1 MQRSECAARHCLCPP
16 CAADGRGLSGPE
28 TEPPPAVSVCT
39 AQVGAAGL
47 SDVAELPWDCVWT
60 RLHGYGKPLTLD
72 ELDVGNVLLGMIS
85 WALAPPGARWGFIS
99 CSFPLPPS
107 ASQPQ
112 HSGLLPLTDTG
123 RSPAHTTSCDS
134 RIEQGHSNCRHA
146 PNYTLPV
153 THTADTPPITHCP
166 SLTLQTRPQ
175 SHPARPSHCRHTPNH
190 TLPVPHTADTPPITP
205 CPSLTLQTH
214 PQSHPARPSHCRH
227 APNHT
232 LPVPHTADTP
242 PIAPCPSLTLQTRP
256 QSHPARPSHCRHTPN
271 HTLPVTHTADTPPNH
286 TLPVTRSADT
296 PPNRTLPVT
305 HTADTPPITPCPSL
319 TLQTRPQSH
328 PARHSLCRHA
338 PNHTLPVTHSA
349 DAPPN
354 HTLPVTH
361 SADTP
366 PNHTLPV
373 THTADTP
380 PITPCLSLTLQT
392 RPQSHPA
399 HHSHCRQAPKHTL
412 PIPVHPVVAG
422 RGWAGAHSAPRCTP
436 NMCLFL
442 VSNQAV
448 VFGCGE
454 CTEFSP
460 ADKGCEGRE
469 PVVLSGWTWNSVS
482 SVGWRGG
489 LNQGQGPAALPQ
501 TTVKLTL
508 TQCSLLH
515 LMDGMAVSTSAL
527 GPDEFDRNAP
537 RICGVC
543 GDKATGFHFNAM
555 TCEGCKGFF
564 RRSMKRKASFTC
576 PFNGSCTIT
585 KDNRR
590 HCQACR
596 LKRCVDIGMM
606 KECKSTDAR
615 AALHH

>member
-1 MQRSECAARHCLCPP
+1 MQTELSFFTVNKTPVTTQTRHRAYFRRAKAPSPSQCSGSPSPSQCSGSPSRLQMAPQHRPELHPSPSTAASS
-16 CAADGRGLSGPE
+16 LSQIQEG
-28 TEPPPAVSVCT
+28 
-39 AQVGAAGL
+39 
-47 SDVAELPWDCVWT
+47 
-60 RLHGYGKPLTLD
+60 
-72 ELDVGNVLLGMIS
+72 
-85 WALAPPGARWGFIS
+85 APPI
-99 CSFPLPPS
+99 PLPVIH
-107 ASQPQ
+107 AS
-112 HSGLLPLTDTG
+112 
-123 RSPAHTTSCDS
+123 
-134 RIEQGHSNCRHA
+134 NK
-146 PNYTLPV
+146 V
-153 THTADTPPITHCP
+153 TQTADTPPITPCPSLTLQTHPQSHTARPSHCRHAPNHTLPVPHTADTPNPPCP

-214 PQSHPARPSHCRH
+214 PQSHLPVPHTADTPPITPCPSLTLQTH
-227 APNHT
+227 PNHT
-232 LPVPHTADTP
+232 LPVPHTADTPPNHTLPVTRSADTP

-256 QSHPARPSHCRHTPN
+256 QSHPARHSHCRHAPN
-271 HTLPVTHTADTPPNH
+271 HTLPVTH
-286 TLPVTRSADT
+286 S
-296 PPNRTLPVT
+296 
-305 HTADTPPITPCPSL
+305 ADTPPITPCPSL
-319 TLQTRPQSH
+319 TLQTRPLIT
-328 PARHSLCRHA
+328 PCPSL
-338 PNHTLPVTHSA
+338 TLQ
-349 DAPPN
+349 
-354 HTLPVTH
+354 
-361 SADTP
+361 TP
-366 PNHTLPV
+366 PSPLPV

-564 RRSMKRKASFTC
+564 RRARSPHLPSERSVASSPPLGEEHSLPTS
-576 PFNGSCTIT
+576 PPRGAQPPHLSSCSSPL
-585 KDNRR
+585 
-590 HCQACR
+590 CR
-596 LKRCVDIGMM
+596 EAEGWQPTVRDQHSG
-606 KECKSTDAR
+606 
-615 AALHH
+615 